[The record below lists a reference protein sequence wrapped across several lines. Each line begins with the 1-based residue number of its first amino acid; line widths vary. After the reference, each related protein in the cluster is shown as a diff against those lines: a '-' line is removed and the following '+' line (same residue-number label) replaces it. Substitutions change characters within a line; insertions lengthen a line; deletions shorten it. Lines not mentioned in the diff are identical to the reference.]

1 MIDKNNIN
9 SLYGGP
15 FPSTRTGALFNAFSY
30 PTKIS
35 PEAIALFIA
44 CHTKPGERIFDPFG
58 GSGTTGIATKLCDNP
73 TQAMLDLAEK
83 TGSKPVWGPREA
95 VIYELSPVASAI
107 GATIC
112 NTDPDNF
119 SLYATDLLNQVETDI
134 KDLYRIKDDKGEVG
148 TLRHIIWTDIIKC
161 PNCKNAASYADV
173 AIHYNPIS
181 FIDECTCHHCG
192 ASFKPESAERVLTD
206 SFDPILGE
214 TVKCKSRA
222 PFKIYGTTGKRK
234 WCRHA
239 TEEDYTQ
246 YQRIINSLNYSDVP
260 KERIK
265 WGDLYRSGYHFGI
278 NYIHQ
283 LYSFRNAFVLSQLLK
298 KVESYPQDIQSA
310 LKVFIL
316 SYNQSHSTLMTR
328 VVAKKGNKDFVL
340 TGAQSGVM
348 YISSLPVEKNII
360 EGLKRKIKTFRD
372 AIDLVNKSQSRVQF
386 VNGSSINTILADN
399 SIDYVFTDP
408 PFGDYIPY
416 SEINQINEI
425 WYGEKTNST
434 DEVIINHNQ
443 KKGTNEYSSL
453 MTSVFSEVYRCLKT
467 KGLCTVVFHSAK
479 AEIWRSIITAYQ
491 IAGLSILKTGI
502 LDKVQASFKQ
512 VNSSITVKGDPLLL
526 LTKSTE
532 IRQTNNIDDKIV
544 AAKIIERHSHE
555 ANCKEKSEIMFSEFI
570 GECIEQGITITLN
583 ANYFFK
589 ND

>member
-44 CHTKPGERIFDPFG
+44 CHTQPGERIFDPFG
-58 GSGTTGIATKLCDNP
+58 GSGTTGVAAKLCDNP

-83 TGSKPVWGPREA
+83 TGAKPIWGPREA

-112 NTDPDNF
+112 NTDPDIF
-119 SLYATDLLNQVETDI
+119 SLYANDILEQVENDNQDI
-134 KDLYRIKDDKGEVG
+134 YKIRDDKGEIG
-148 TLRHIIWTDIIKC
+148 TLRYVIWTDLIKC
-161 PNCKNAASYADV
+161 PHCKSVSNYADI
-173 AIHYNPIS
+173 AINYDPIS

-192 ASFKPESAERVLTD
+192 ASFKPDSAERLLTD
-206 SFDPILGE
+206 SFDPVLE
-214 TVKCKSRA
+214 EYVRCKSRV

-234 WCRHA
+234 WCRNA
-239 TEEDYTQ
+239 TEEDYIR
-246 YQRIINSLNYSDVP
+246 YQNIIKSLNYSDVP
-260 KERIK
+260 KENIK
-265 WGDLYRSGYHFGI
+265 WGDLYRSGYHYGI

-298 KVESYPQDIQSA
+298 KVASYPHEIQNA
-310 LKVFIL
+310 LKIFIL

-372 AIDLVNKSQSRVQF
+372 AIDLVHNSKSCVKF
-386 VNGSSINTILADN
+386 VNGSSIDTILEDN

-425 WYGEKTNST
+425 WYGEKTNSK

-443 KKGTNEYSSL
+443 KKGTDEYSSL
-453 MTSVFSEVYRCLKT
+453 MTSVFSEVHRCLKPT
-467 KGLCTVVFHSAK
+467 GLCTVVFHSAK

-491 IAGLSILKTGI
+491 KAGLSILKTGI

-512 VNSSITVKGDPLLL
+512 VNSAITVKGDPLLL
-526 LTKSTE
+526 LTKSAE
-532 IRQTNNIDDKIV
+532 VRKAKNIDDKII
-544 AAKIIERHSHE
+544 AENIIERHSNE
-555 ANCKEKSEIMFSEFI
+555 ANSKEKSEIMFSEYI

-583 ANYFFK
+583 ASYFFK